1 MTIRNHQ
8 TFLITILCLF
18 IGIPLAFSQRPGGNQ
33 GQGER
38 PKAII
43 KGKVI
48 DGTTGLPLDYA
59 TITILSQKDSS
70 LITGGITDEKGMFT
84 IETKMGKYFA
94 QIDFLAFQT
103 KTIDQIP
110 LGKGQLLADL
120 GTISLDADSHTLG
133 EIEVRAEKSQM
144 QMSLDKRVFNVGKD
158 LANTGASAEDILDN
172 VPSVAVDVEGNV
184 SLRGSGNVRILID
197 GKPSGLVGSDSG
209 SGLRSLPSNLIDK
222 IEVVTNPS
230 ARYEAEGST
239 GIINIVLKKD
249 KKKGVNG
256 SFDVTTGAPANYGV
270 GVNMNFR
277 REKVNFFVN
286 YGLSYRRNDGG
297 GFTYQERLTDDAVL
311 IQDQIR
317 DHDRGGWANSIR
329 FGTDYYINKYNT
341 LTGSFLYRKNN
352 EDNLSNILYKDFIG
366 SSDFNDLQEVT
377 TRTDN
382 EKEDEKA
389 IQYSLNY
396 KKTFDKKG
404 QELTANFQFEEDSE
418 TENSDYVEQY
428 FDRNN
433 APLNRADLL
442 QESNNAESEKQYL
455 LQIDYVNPIGKDGK
469 FELGLRSSIRDIRND
484 YEVNEFDDNVWQPL
498 LDFRDNP
505 LSNNFKYDEDIHA
518 LYAIFGDKKGKFSY
532 QFGLRGEYSQVVTEL
547 VETNELNDRNYFNLF
562 PSAFL
567 NYEFSEQDA
576 IQLSYSRRIQRPR
589 FWYLNPF
596 FTFSDARN
604 QRTGN
609 PNLDPELTHSIEMG
623 HIKYF
628 DKGTIT
634 SSAYYRYSEGTIAR
648 GIRTVLNDQQTLSR
662 PENLKD
668 EHAYGLEFTISY
680 NPYKWWRVNS
690 DLNFF
695 RAITDGTNVQE
706 GLTADT
712 YTMRGRLTSRMT
724 VAKKTDVQLRVSY
737 RAPRVTTQGRSKA
750 ITSLDLSANRDVLK
764 GKGTLT
770 LSIRDI
776 FNSRKYRSEI
786 FLDNFFSDSEFQWRS
801 RTATLTFNYR
811 LNQQKKR
818 GGRGRGNGG
827 GGGGEGEF

>member
-1 MTIRNHQ
+1 MILRNHLTIFI
-8 TFLITILCLF
+8 TFFCLF
-18 IGIPLAFSQRPGGNQ
+18 LSLPLAFTQRPGGGARQ
-33 GQGER
+33 EER

-48 DGTTGLPLDYA
+48 DGTNGEPLDYA
-59 TITILSQKDSS
+59 TITILSKKDSA
-70 LITGGITDEKGMFT
+70 LVTGGITDEKGTFT
-84 IETKMGKYFA
+84 IETKMGQYFA

-103 KTIDQIP
+103 KTVSTIP
-110 LGKGQLLADL
+110 LGKEQFVADL
-120 GTISLDADSHTLG
+120 GTIALAADAHTLG
-133 EIEVRAEKSQM
+133 EVEVRAEKSQM

-172 VPSVAVDVEGNV
+172 VPSVEVDVEGNV

-197 GKPSGLVGSDSG
+197 GKPSGLVGADNAN
-209 SGLRSLPSNLIDK
+209 GLRSLPSNLIDK
-222 IEVVTNPS
+222 VEVITNPS
-230 ARYEAEGST
+230 ARYEAEGMT

-256 SFDVTTGAPANYGV
+256 SFDVTTGYPANYGV

-286 YGLSYRRNDGG
+286 YGLSYRENNGG
-297 GFTYQERLTDDAVL
+297 GLTYQERYRDDLTL
-311 IQDQIR
+311 IQDQTR
-317 DHDRGGWANSIR
+317 NHNRGGWSNSLR
-329 FGTDYYINKYNT
+329 FGADYFINKYNT
-341 LTGSFLYRKNN
+341 LTGSFLYRKSD
-352 EDNLSNILYKDFIG
+352 EDNLSTIIYKDY
-366 SSDFNDLQEVT
+366 FNTATFDDLQEVT
-377 TRTDN
+377 NRTDN
-382 EKEDEKA
+382 EIENEKA
-389 IQYSLNY
+389 IQYALNY

-404 QELTANFQFEEDSE
+404 QELTATVQYEEDSE
-418 TENSDYVEQY
+418 TEGSDYLERY

-433 APLNRADLL
+433 TPIDRPDLL

-455 LQIDYVNPIGKDGK
+455 FQIDYVNPISKEGK

-484 YEVNEFDDNVWQPL
+484 YEVNEFDDNISQPL
-498 LDFRDNP
+498 LDFRGNP

-518 LYAIFGDKKGKFSY
+518 AYAIYGDKKGKFSY

-547 VETNELNDRNYFNLF
+547 IETNELNDRNYFNLF
-562 PSAFL
+562 PSAFF
-567 NYEFSEQDA
+567 NYEFSEKNA

-609 PNLDPELTHSIEMG
+609 PNLDPELTHSTELGFIN
-623 HIKYF
+623 YF

-634 SSAYYRYSEGTIAR
+634 SSAYYRYSEGTISR
-648 GIRTVLNDQQTLSR
+648 SVRTVLDDQTTLSR

-668 EHAYGLEFTISY
+668 EHAYGLEFTVSY
-680 NPYKWWRVNS
+680 TPYKWWRINS

-695 RAITDGTNVQE
+695 RAITDGSNISE
-706 GLTADT
+706 DLKADT
-712 YTMRGRLTSRMT
+712 YTMRGRATSRMT
-724 VAKKTDVQLRVSY
+724 FWKEVDMQLRFSY
-737 RAPRVTTQGRSKA
+737 RAPRATPQGRSKA
-750 ITSLDLSANRDVLK
+750 ISSIDLAANTDVLK

-770 LSIRDI
+770 LSVRDI
-776 FNSRKYRSEI
+776 FNTRKYRSET
-786 FLDNFFSDSEFQWRS
+786 FLDDFYSDSEFQWRT

-811 LNQQKKR
+811 LNQKKKR
-818 GGRGRGNGG
+818 GGRGRGGY